1 MINPHERAVRPE
13 NAPRLLQSLDQ
24 LPQLERRRLLRRLA
38 HVMQP
43 MMLPILAPF
52 NNPYTGMTTQE
63 QWRVLTSFFEMS
75 SPGVSCFTTG
85 FLPAGLLRF
94 VPR

>member
-1 MINPHERAVRPE
+1 
-13 NAPRLLQSLDQ
+13 
-24 LPQLERRRLLRRLA
+24 
-38 HVMQP
+38 MQP
-43 MMLPILAPF
+43 MMLPILAPLS
-52 NNPYTGMTTQE
+52 NPDAEMETQE
-63 QWRVLTSFFEMS
+63 RWRVLTSFFEMS